1 MRRNDYDH
9 REPFLVDEN
18 GLYVTVSQM
27 GFYMNR
33 PRKKLEF
40 NAKDTEFLNYYKNCC
55 LYNLVYDMMEEDSTC
70 AKMYWDSDHECVSLT
85 FPVNGEVAK
94 ALAVVGR
101 VFEANNFNDDDY
113 DDDDEDIYG
122 IFS

>member
-1 MRRNDYDH
+1 MRKKDYDH

-33 PRKKLEF
+33 PRKEIKF
-40 NAKDTEFLNYYKNCC
+40 NATDTEFLNYYKNCC

-70 AKMYWDSDHECVSLT
+70 AKMYWDADLECVSLS
-85 FPVNGEVAK
+85 FPVKGEVAQ
-94 ALAVVGR
+94 ALAQVGR
-101 VFEANNFNDDDY
+101 VFEVNNFDDD
-113 DDDDEDIYG
+113 DGDEDEDIYG